1 LENTNKGYSFAATA
15 QISKSFT
22 NGFYGSLAYT
32 YTVATEVSPNPG
44 SRATSAWQ
52 SIANVNGPNDQ
63 VLGTS
68 QYAIPHRI
76 IANVSYRFEYAK
88 YFASTFSL
96 VYTGSNRYLIN
107 YVTSGSVVR
116 DGNSELMYIYPKGT
130 DVPFVNYTVTDK
142 DTKGNVI
149 ATRNYT
155 IAQQQ
160 QAYDQYISNSNYLS
174 SHTGQYAGRYGQRAP
189 WFHQIDFRFLQD
201 FFVKTAGGT
210 KHDLQFS
217 MDIFNL
223 GNLISNK
230 TPNFGYS
237 QTTTITNPLAMKS
250 VVNQNPT
257 FTWSEYNKQ
266 LVTTPFQ
273 VDNSTANLWYMQIG
287 LRYSF

>member
-1 LENTNKGYSFAATA
+1 V
-15 QISKSFT
+15 SKSFS

-32 YTVATEVSPNPG
+32 YTRAEEVSPNPG

-63 VLGTS
+63 VLGNS

-88 YFASTFSL
+88 HFASTFSL

-107 YVTSGSVVR
+107 YLTSGSVVR
-116 DGNSELMYIYPKGT
+116 DGNSELMYIYPKGS
-130 DVPFVNYTVTDK
+130 DVPFVGYTVTDR
-142 DTKGNVI
+142 DAKGNVV
-149 ATRNYT
+149 ATRTYT
-155 IAQQQ
+155 VEEQQ
-160 QAYDQYISNSNYLS
+160 QAYNQYIANSKYLS
-174 SHTGQYAGRYGQRAP
+174 DNTGKYAERYGQKAP

-217 MDIFNL
+217 MDIFNI
-223 GNLISNK
+223 GNLISNSAK
-230 TPNFGYS
+230 NFGYQ

-250 VVNQNPT
+250 VVNQAPT

-273 VDNSTANLWYMQIG
+273 IDNSTANLWYMQLG